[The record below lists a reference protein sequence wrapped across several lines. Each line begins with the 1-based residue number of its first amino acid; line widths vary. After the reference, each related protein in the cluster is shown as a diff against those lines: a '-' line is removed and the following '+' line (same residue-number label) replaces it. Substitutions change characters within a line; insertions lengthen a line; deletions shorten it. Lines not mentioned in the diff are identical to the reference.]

1 MHIEKISVYIVR
13 APLGR
18 AYWMSLEPYSE
29 ASEIVIEL
37 RTSEGLTGIGE
48 IHGRPM
54 EKIVEIIRDAFA
66 PLLIG
71 RDPLETEAI
80 YNSLFQCTCT
90 RQGARLNPSSGQPH
104 FGGGARPQIMAAIA
118 GIDIALW
125 DLKGKLL
132 GQPVWR
138 LLGGGNSIVAAYASG
153 GYYGPEGEAA
163 IDGLVEEM
171 GSYAALGY
179 PTIKMKVGGLPIAA
193 DVERL
198 RAVRDCVG
206 PDVSILLDA
215 NQAYDVPTAI
225 AAAHA
230 FHPYGIGWFEEPV
243 HWYDSVFGL
252 AQVSRAIDIP
262 TASGESEMHRWGCRD
277 LIEHAGIRIMQFDC
291 TRAGGVTEWLK
302 VAAYAAAHGV
312 AMAPHHDAQIHGHLV
327 AAVPNGYIL
336 EVFPNPLRDPLWE
349 ELFTGRPKVTN
360 GVLRLPDSPGF
371 GFGLNSGGMRKYATQ
386 FC

>member
-1 MHIEKISVYIVR
+1 MHLEKISVYIVR

-29 ASEIVIEL
+29 ASEIIVEL
-37 RTSEGLTGIGE
+37 RTGDGLTGIGE

-54 EKIVEIIRDAFA
+54 EKIVEVIRDGFA
-66 PLLIG
+66 PLLVG
-71 RDPLETEAI
+71 RDPLETESI
-80 YNSLFQCTCT
+80 YNSLFQSTCS
-90 RQGARLNPSSGQPH
+90 RQGARLNSSSGQPH
-104 FGGGARPQIMAAIA
+104 FGGGVRPQIMAAIA

-138 LLGGGNSIVAAYASG
+138 LLGGGNPAVAAYASG

-179 PTIKMKVGGLPIAA
+179 PAIKMKVGGLPIAA
-193 DVERL
+193 DVERV
-198 RAVRDCVG
+198 RAVRDGVG
-206 PDVSILLDA
+206 ADVAILLDA

-225 AAAHA
+225 AAARA
-230 FHPYGIGWFEEPV
+230 FRPYGIGWFEEPV

-262 TASGESEMHRWGCRD
+262 TASGESELHRWGCRD

-327 AAVPNGYIL
+327 AAVPNGYML

-349 ELFTGRPKVTN
+349 ELFTGRPRVTQ

-371 GFGLNSGGMRKYATQ
+371 GFGLNPEGMRKYATQ
-386 FC
+386 VC

>member
-29 ASEIVIEL
+29 ASEIIVEL
-37 RTSEGLTGIGE
+37 RTSDGLTGIGE

-54 EKIVEIIRDAFA
+54 EKIVEILRDGFT
-66 PLLIG
+66 PLVIG
-71 RDPLETEAI
+71 RDPLETESI
-80 YNSLFQCTCT
+80 YNELFQRTCS
-90 RQGARLNPSSGQPH
+90 RQGARLNSASGQPH
-104 FGGGARPQIMAAIA
+104 FGGGVRPQIMAAIA

-132 GQPVWR
+132 GEPIWR
-138 LLGGGNSIVAAYASG
+138 LLGGGNPTVAAYASG
-153 GYYGPEGEAA
+153 GYYGSEGEAA
-163 IDGLVEEM
+163 IGGLVEEM

-179 PTIKMKVGGLPIAA
+179 PTIKMKVGGLPIAE
-193 DVERL
+193 DVERV
-198 RAVRDCVG
+198 RAVRDGVG
-206 PDVSILLDA
+206 ADVSILLDA

-225 AAAHA
+225 AAARA
-230 FHPYGIGWFEEPV
+230 FRPYGIGWFEEPV

-252 AQVSRAIDIP
+252 AQVSHAIDIP
-262 TASGESEMHRWGCRD
+262 TASGESELHRWGCRD

-312 AMAPHHDAQIHGHLV
+312 VMAPHHDAQIHGHLV
-327 AAVPNGYIL
+327 AAVPNGYML

-349 ELFTGRPKVTN
+349 ELFTGRPKVTQ
-360 GVLRLPDSPGF
+360 GVLRLQDSPGF
-371 GFGLNSGGMRKYATQ
+371 GFGLNPEGMRKYATQ
-386 FC
+386 VC